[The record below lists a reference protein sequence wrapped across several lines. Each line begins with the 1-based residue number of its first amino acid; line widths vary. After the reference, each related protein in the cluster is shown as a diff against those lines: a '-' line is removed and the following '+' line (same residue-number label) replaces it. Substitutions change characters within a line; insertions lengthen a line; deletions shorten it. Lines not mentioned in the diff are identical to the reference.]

1 MEAVIPPPEEVED
14 VETALEAAEVK
25 QPEPRKR
32 KRNWWVVSD
41 HA

>member
-25 QPEPRKR
+25 QARTGKR
-32 KRNWWVVSD
+32 K
-41 HA
+41 A